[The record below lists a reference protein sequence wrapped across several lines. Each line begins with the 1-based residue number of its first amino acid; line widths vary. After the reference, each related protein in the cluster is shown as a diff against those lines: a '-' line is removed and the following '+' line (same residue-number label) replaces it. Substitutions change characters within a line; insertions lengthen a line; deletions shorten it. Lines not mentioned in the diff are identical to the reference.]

1 MDGPV
6 NDTLPHS
13 LDSRLTRD
21 SLCGNPIRSPVMRLA
36 IVASVLALVLAVLPA
51 HAQEGRQSKGQTVY
65 VPVYSHIWH
74 GNLDSKQKPQMLLL
88 SSMLSI
94 RNTDPNAAMVVR
106 SVRYYDTAGQ
116 LLREYFPQGVTLG
129 PMASTDLF
137 LEHKDDKGG
146 TGANFLVEWN
156 AEKPISE
163 PIVETVNAYFFG
175 PQALAFT
182 SPGRPIAPS
191 GK

>member
-1 MDGPV
+1 
-6 NDTLPHS
+6 
-13 LDSRLTRD
+13 
-21 SLCGNPIRSPVMRLA
+21 MRLA
-36 IVASVLALVLAVLPA
+36 IVVTALALMWAALPA

-94 RNTDPNAAMVVR
+94 RNTDPNSGFTVK
-106 SVRYYDTAGQ
+106 SVRYYDTAGK
-116 LLREYFPQGVTLG
+116 LLREFLAQPSSLA

-137 LEHKDDKGG
+137 VEHKDDQGG
-146 TGANFLVEWN
+146 TGANFVVEWS
-156 AEKPISE
+156 ADKPISE
-163 PIVETVNAYFFG
+163 PIIETVNAYFFG
-175 PQALAFT
+175 PHSLAFT
-182 SPGRPIAPS
+182 SPGRPIAAS

>member
-1 MDGPV
+1 
-6 NDTLPHS
+6 
-13 LDSRLTRD
+13 
-21 SLCGNPIRSPVMRLA
+21 MRLA
-36 IVASVLALVLAVLPA
+36 VVASALALLLAVIPA

-65 VPVYSHIWH
+65 VPVYSHVWH

-94 RNTDPNAAMVVR
+94 RNTDPNTGFTVK
-106 SVRYYDTAGQ
+106 SVRYYDTDGK
-116 LLREYFPQGVTLG
+116 LLREYYPQPMTLG

-146 TGANFLVEWN
+146 TGANFLVDWT
-156 AEKPISE
+156 ADKPISE
-163 PIVETVNAYFFG
+163 PIIETVNVYFFG
-175 PQALAFT
+175 PQSLAFT
-182 SPGRPIAPS
+182 SPGRPITPS